1 MCARMSVRGVDP
13 QLVVLLK
20 RCVFGLVG
28 LLGLVHHLLAVSE
41 GSKRVTMDMTYVF
54 LPRVMTKACQH
65 AAVTED
71 LPRNK

>member
-1 MCARMSVRGVDP
+1 MRGVDP

-41 GSKRVTMDMTYVF
+41 GSKRVTMDMT
-54 LPRVMTKACQH
+54 
-65 AAVTED
+65 
-71 LPRNK
+71 